1 MEIIKELNKD
11 ELVLK
16 VVGEVNSTNYQEL
29 ENEVNKISSGVKS
42 LAFDFAELEYL
53 SSAGLRVLL
62 ISKKLMDGKK
72 GKMVIRNAN
81 QTVME
86 IFEITGFSNVLDF
99 E

>member
-1 MEIIKELNKD
+1 MEIIKQLNKD

-16 VVGEVNSTNYQEL
+16 VIGEVNSTNYQEL
-29 ENEVNKISSGVKS
+29 EEEVNKSTSGIKS
-42 LAFDFAELEYL
+42 LIFDFEKLEYL

-62 ISKKLMDGKK
+62 VAKKLMDKK
-72 GKMVIRNAN
+72 GKMVIKNAN
-81 QTVME
+81 PTVME

>member
-1 MEIIKELNKD
+1 MEIIKQLNKD

-16 VVGEVNSTNYQEL
+16 VIGEVNSTNYQEL
-29 ENEVNKISSGVKS
+29 EDEVNKSTSGIKS
-42 LAFDFAELEYL
+42 LIFDFEKLEYL

-62 ISKKLMDGKK
+62 VSKKLMDRK
-72 GKMVIRNAN
+72 GKMAIKNAN
-81 QTVME
+81 PTVME

>member
-1 MEIIKELNKD
+1 MEIIKQLNKD

-16 VVGEVNSTNYQEL
+16 VIGEVNSTNYQEL
-29 ENEVNKISSGVKS
+29 EDEVNKSVSGIKS
-42 LAFDFAELEYL
+42 LIFDFEKLEYL

-62 ISKKLMDGKK
+62 VSKKLMDRK
-72 GKMVIRNAN
+72 GKMVIKNAN
-81 QTVME
+81 PTVME

>member
-1 MEIIKELNKD
+1 MEIIKQLNKD

-16 VVGEVNSTNYQEL
+16 VIGEVNSTNYQEL
-29 ENEVNKISSGVKS
+29 EEEVNKSTSGIKS
-42 LAFDFAELEYL
+42 LIFDFEKLEYL

-62 ISKKLMDGKK
+62 VAKKLMDRK
-72 GKMVIRNAN
+72 GKMVIKNAN
-81 QTVME
+81 PTVME

>member
-1 MEIIKELNKD
+1 MEIKKELNKD

-16 VVGEVNSTNYQEL
+16 VIGEVNSTNYQEL
-29 ENEVNKISSGVKS
+29 EDEVNKSASGVKS
-42 LAFDFAELEYL
+42 LVFDFSELEYL

-62 ISKKLMDGKK
+62 ISKKLMDKK
-72 GKMVIRNAN
+72 GKMVIRGAN
-81 QTVME
+81 KTVMD

>member
-1 MEIIKELNKD
+1 MEIIKQLNKD

-16 VVGEVNSTNYQEL
+16 VIGEVNSTNYQEL
-29 ENEVNKISSGVKS
+29 EDEVNKSVSGIKS
-42 LAFDFAELEYL
+42 LIFDFEKLEYL

-62 ISKKLMDGKK
+62 VSKKLMDRK
-72 GKMVIRNAN
+72 GKMAIKNAN
-81 QTVME
+81 PTVME

>member
-1 MEIIKELNKD
+1 MEIIKQLNKD

-16 VVGEVNSTNYQEL
+16 VIGEVNSTNYQEL
-29 ENEVNKISSGVKS
+29 EDEVNKSTSGIKS
-42 LAFDFAELEYL
+42 LIFDFEKLEYL

-62 ISKKLMDGKK
+62 VAKKLMDRK
-72 GKMVIRNAN
+72 GKMVIKNAN
-81 QTVME
+81 PTVME